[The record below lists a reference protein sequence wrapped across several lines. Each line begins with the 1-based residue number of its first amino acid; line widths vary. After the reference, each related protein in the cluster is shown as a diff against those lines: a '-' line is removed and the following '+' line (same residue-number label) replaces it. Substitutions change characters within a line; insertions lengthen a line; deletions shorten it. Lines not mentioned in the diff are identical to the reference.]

1 MTQETH
7 YGVSVLETGIGISLR
22 AGWLFLGQGIA
33 EFLKN
38 SWRVI

>member
-38 SWRVI
+38 S